1 MANYKIRYRVLFKTA
16 TICLAGLF
24 CTTTVILAISD
35 TLSPRVGN
43 PEVYQEMREIMNAR
57 YAAQQ
62 KPLPIQP
69 NLILAVNLSDIGAKI
84 EGGRVVCNG
93 DSLNNVEELIPLL
106 AESGVG
112 IVYFYGG
119 LYEMSKLSKKVH
131 DNPAHNN
138 DSRVITSDKTTV
150 LVRDYPTQRETVG
163 GVELKDAF
171 GNPFSIYSMNR
182 FNPRLSTGDTDTA
195 REHFARVVNKVHRA
209 GMKVIVDFIPSLSP
223 DAINEKNLRWI
234 EHKELDDSDK
244 ELFRNMPESA
254 KEAWLKGLLERPEN
268 NAYFTVEYAPGR
280 VVLGKH
286 VVSLGTNFDQTR
298 LDPLNGDVQRYY
310 TESLKSLID
319 LGVDIVRVDLA
330 FHLLVHGLPD
340 EKQPLKII
348 IDAAKDY
355 ARSKGQE
362 MAFALEAYVDEAE
375 QKWLE
380 RLGADHVYSMRLFE
394 AYWNIVRNN
403 GNAGGIKDAVWHA
416 LFSEQRPLIFPS
428 NFDQTALTAIGG
440 GTKGFAML
448 LMAIGILRKAK
459 APVMF
464 DLRDWLLHR
473 GHLLKMP
480 PGGSPD
486 PYSQSQHLFVTEEEL
501 KIRADFSKM
510 KDAVKNAPL
519 KKVMQDFYNS
529 APTDKEQY
537 IESPGI
543 SHQDKLF
550 PLCWKAENGD
560 WTMLVVNF
568 KPLGE
573 RIQARVDLPEEI
585 KGSAGVVVNDM
596 LNGGAAAHV
605 EGLAGINVEFKP
617 QEEYNIYTIK
627 NPASIRAPE
636 FADTAVGIKNTQ
648 YLLGILPPA
657 AEDES
662 GKYVIRYN
670 EKSLQDYEM
679 RAGIETGTLEELLNA
694 YVDLLRV
701 RLGGKDRIK
710 LQPSSSTDSKRQP
723 LIAAEYYH
731 GPNKTLIGKGHVDI
745 EGEELDKYSTVK
757 ILEMANMAFAIAN
770 VPIEQTPGELDQYNI
785 LIISFIQ
792 NQYKGLTGKEISLED
807 ILRPDRIIILP
818 PAKSIPPEELREY
831 YELTIQQLRQAA

>member
-1 MANYKIRYRVLFKTA
+1 MANYKIRYSVLFKAA
-16 TICLAGLF
+16 TICLTALF
-24 CTTTVILAISD
+24 FTNTVILAISD

-43 PEVYQEMREIMNAR
+43 PEVYQEMREMMNAR
-57 YAAQQ
+57 YAAHQ

-106 AESGVG
+106 AESGAG

-119 LYEMSKLSKKVH
+119 LYEMSELSKQVH

-138 DSRVITSDKTTV
+138 DSRVITSGKTTV

-182 FNPRLSTGDTDTA
+182 FNPRLSTGATDTA
-195 REHFARVVNKVHRA
+195 REHFHRVVKKAHQA
-209 GMKVIVDFIPSLSP
+209 GMKVIVDSIPSLSP
-223 DAINEKNLRWI
+223 DAINEKNYRWI
-234 EHKELDDSDK
+234 EHIKELDDSDK
-244 ELFRNMPESA
+244 ELFRNMPESE
-254 KEAWLKGLLERPEN
+254 KEAWLKDLLARPEN
-268 NAYFTVEYAPGR
+268 NAYFAVELVPGR
-280 VVLGKH
+280 IILGKH

-298 LDPLNGDVQRYY
+298 LDPLNEDVQSYY
-310 TESLKSLID
+310 TESLKGLID
-319 LGVDIVRVDLA
+319 LGVDVVRVDLA
-330 FHLLVHGLPD
+330 FHLLIDGLPD

-362 MAFALEAYVDEAE
+362 MAFALEAYVDEGG

-380 RLGADHVYSMRLFE
+380 RLGADHVYSMRLFGT
-394 AYWNIVRNN
+394 YWNIVRNN
-403 GNAGGIKDAVWHA
+403 GNAGDIKDAVWHA
-416 LFSEQRPLIFPS
+416 LFSEQRPLIYPS

-448 LMAIGILRKAK
+448 LMAIGILRNV
-459 APVMF
+459 PVMF
-464 DLRDWLLHR
+464 DLRDWLLHH
-473 GHLLKMP
+473 GHVIKV

-501 KIRADFSKM
+501 KTRADFSKM
-510 KDAVKNAPL
+510 KYALKNASL

-529 APTDKEQY
+529 VRTDKEQY

-543 SHQDKLF
+543 SHPDKLF
-550 PLCWKAENGD
+550 PICWKTENGD

-568 KPLGE
+568 KPSGE
-573 RIQARVDLPEEI
+573 IIQARVDLPEEI
-585 KGSAGVVVNDM
+585 KGAAGVVVNDM
-596 LNGGAAAHV
+596 LNRGAAAHV
-605 EGLAGINVEFKP
+605 EGLTGINVDFKP
-617 QEEYNIYTIK
+617 HEEYKIYTIK
-627 NPASIRAPE
+627 KPPSIGAPE

-648 YLLGILPPA
+648 YLMGILPPA
-657 AEDES
+657 AKDES

-679 RAGIETGTLEELLNA
+679 RAGIWAGTLEELLNA

-710 LQPSSSTDSKRQP
+710 LQPSSSTSSKRQP
-723 LIAAEYYH
+723 LISAEYYH
-731 GPNKTLIGKGHVDI
+731 GPNKNLIGKGCVDI

-757 ILEMANMAFAIAN
+757 ILEMVNMAFAIAN
-770 VPIEQTPGELDQYNI
+770 IPIEQMPGEIDQYNI
-785 LIISFIQ
+785 LISFIQ
-792 NQYKGLTGKEISLED
+792 NQYKGLTGKEISLKD

-831 YELTIQQLRQAA
+831 YELTVQQLRQAA